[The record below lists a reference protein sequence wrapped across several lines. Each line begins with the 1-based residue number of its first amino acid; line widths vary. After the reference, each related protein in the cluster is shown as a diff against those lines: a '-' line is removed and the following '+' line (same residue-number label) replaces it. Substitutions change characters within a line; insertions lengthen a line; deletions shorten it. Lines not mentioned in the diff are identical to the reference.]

1 MESGEN
7 ICGVEEK
14 ERETTSISGRWE
26 VAVKEYGVGEKWKRF
41 GLDSVN
47 VVIRTDRNRL
57 LSRKAEFSA
66 LSLCPYLQGW
76 VCRPLQSCVMPTNLG
91 TALHTCETEQ

>member
-1 MESGEN
+1 MESGES

-26 VAVKEYGVGEKWKRF
+26 VAVKEYGVGGKWKRF

-47 VVIRTDRNRL
+47 VVIRTD
-57 LSRKAEFSA
+57 
-66 LSLCPYLQGW
+66 
-76 VCRPLQSCVMPTNLG
+76 
-91 TALHTCETEQ
+91 